1 MRIKF
6 LSLIAS
12 FFIVSLVVTSCLG
25 ENDPIEYSSDAAIRT
40 FELDTVYGVTY
51 KFTIDQLK
59 GEIYNIDSMPVHSDT
74 IIDKIL
80 ISKLS
85 IPSGLV
91 SIKSYDGLRDSVI
104 NISKDS
110 LDFRNTVKNP
120 LKLTVWAPDMVTR
133 KEYKISVRVHKHDPD
148 SLRWSYLGN
157 ITNSQISGEQKSVL
171 MSGNIYTYSVS
182 NGSLKV
188 YKTSLNSG
196 TSWTS
201 NNVTGLTAL
210 PTSLINYQNSLYA
223 TSNGKVVTSTDGI
236 SWVIAPEFGNNV
248 DLLLAPFNTDITYTK
263 MDGNSRFFYSKEKG
277 KKEEVPT
284 TFPIRNISFANYQTA
299 TGINSILLVG
309 ESKESTT
316 VGEDEKVK
324 TTVPW
329 GYDGNHWVSFE
340 PNNISTNCPEI
351 KNPSIIYYNKQFYIF
366 GANFESFYTSKS
378 PIAWT
383 KANKKFSFPYRD
395 WSVEGITPNPN
406 PQKDPEFR
414 GRVNYSMVLDANT
427 QYIWIMFSKGTAT
440 FTEEI
445 IKKDEKGKSETTT
458 ATRTYNHEDEVWRG
472 RLNQLWFN
480 LPKQ

>member
-25 ENDPIEYSSDAAIRT
+25 ENDPIEYSSDAAIRA

-85 IPSGLV
+85 IASGII
-91 SIKSYDGLRDSVI
+91 SIKTRDGLRDSVI
-104 NISKDS
+104 DISKDS
-110 LDFRNTVKNP
+110 LDFRNTVNKP
-120 LKLTVWAPDMVTR
+120 LKLTIWAPDMVTK
-133 KEYKISVRVHKHDPD
+133 KEYKVSVRVHKHDPD
-148 SLRWSYLGN
+148 SLKWSYLGN
-157 ITNSQISGEQKSVL
+157 IANSQITGEQKSVIL
-171 MSGNIYTYSVS
+171 NSNIYTYTVV
-182 NGSLKV
+182 NGLLKA
-188 YKTSLNSG
+188 YKTSLSTG
-196 TSWTS
+196 TTWASD
-201 NNVTGLTAL
+201 NVSALTTL
-210 PTSLINYQNSLYA
+210 PTSLVNYQNSLYA
-223 TSNGKVVTSTDGI
+223 TANGKVFTSTDGI
-236 SWVIAPEFGNNV
+236 TWVETPEFGNDV
-248 DLLLAPFNTDITYTK
+248 DLLLAPFKTDLAYTK
-263 MDGNSRFFYSKEKG
+263 IENNTRYFYSKEKG
-277 KKEEVPT
+277 KGEEVPA
-284 TFPIRNISFANYQTA
+284 TFPIKNISFTKYQTA
-299 TGINSILLVG
+299 TGIESILLVG

-316 VGEDEKVK
+316 VGDDDKVK

-329 GYDGNHWVSFE
+329 GFDGNKWASFE
-340 PNNISTNCPEI
+340 PNNVSTYCPEL

-366 GANFESFYTSKS
+366 GSKFESFYTSKS

-395 WSVEGITPNPN
+395 WSVENITPNPN
-406 PQKDPEFR
+406 PNKDPEFR

-445 IKKDEKGKSETTT
+445 IKKDDKGKTETITE
-458 ATRTYNHEDEVWRG
+458 TRTYLHADEVWRG

-480 LPKQ
+480 LPK